1 MCDMAYGFVLDSRL
15 SCRCSDDVFIT
26 TGVSERS
33 IDEEKEKQAWC
44 NRVVGAGQVEGGD
57 VRNTKKYMQ
66 SSRCRIHQR
75 NDIYIHM
82 LTLTNTYFPLFSS
95 QHTTDRASFM
105 GGHRQDGRAQ
115 GAGAVRSGLVLHA
128 RGFHGAANLPA
139 QGTWSGCVQ
148 AQVRWTQAK
157 GNVHGA
163 LHHLERLHRAPRA

>member
-1 MCDMAYGFVLDSRL
+1 MGIL
-15 SCRCSDDVFIT
+15 SAP
-26 TGVSERS
+26 
-33 IDEEKEKQAWC
+33 EED
-44 NRVVGAGQVEGGD
+44 GQ
-57 VRNTKKYMQ
+57 
-66 SSRCRIHQR
+66 
-75 NDIYIHM
+75 
-82 LTLTNTYFPLFSS
+82 
-95 QHTTDRASFM
+95 DRASFM

-163 LHHLERLHRAPRA
+163 LHTSSGSIARHVLKQLESAGIVEMNEEGTGRKISEVGQRDLDVIAGSLPSAK